1 MRKGSLMFGV
11 SPAFVFSLYT
21 IGFTV
26 QDYRAAL
33 PRLHRLGFR
42 AFQPEIYV
50 AEAIPEW
57 LREAGDLQH
66 SAADLGLLPSQFV
79 AHFML
84 EWFASPERLGP
95 NQGLDDLKRVVEVVG
110 AFPACRVIT
119 VPAAQFQIEWGSA
132 AGTGMAGWA
141 DIRRRVMEKIRRY
154 LEVVSGAG
162 LKLAFEIA
170 PFSVIGGIR
179 RFLDVCDQIG
189 SPDLGLN
196 FDTGHAWAC
205 REIVPLLPFE
215 LQGRIFGTH
224 LGDNRSTDNVKMPL
238 GHGTVPWAPLL
249 RNLHA
254 AGYRGSLDIE
264 VVCPADQVELRYQE
278 SLQHLQ
284 SLEFTPQ
291 GESA

>member
-1 MRKGSLMFGV
+1 MFGV

-21 IGFTV
+21 TGFTV

-33 PRLHRLGFR
+33 PRLHRLGFQ

-50 AEAIPEW
+50 ADAIPEW
-57 LREAGDLQH
+57 LREAGGLQQA
-66 SAADLGLLPSQFV
+66 AADLGFLPSQFV

-95 NQGLDDLKRVVEVVG
+95 NQGLDDLKRVVEVVA
-110 AFPACRVIT
+110 AFPACRVVT
-119 VPAAQFQIEWGSA
+119 VPAAQFEVDWESPAGSR
-132 AGTGMAGWA
+132 AGSWA
-141 DIRRRVMEKIRRY
+141 DIRKSVTEKIHRY

-179 RFLDVCDQIG
+179 RFLNICDQIG

-196 FDTGHAWAC
+196 LDTGHAWAC
-205 REIVPLLPFE
+205 RELVPLLPFE

-224 LGDNRSTDNVKMPL
+224 LGDNRSTENVKMPL
-238 GHGTVPWAPLL
+238 GQGTVPWAPLL
-249 RNLHA
+249 RNLRA

-264 VVCPADQVELRYQE
+264 VVCPADQVEQRYRE
-278 SLQHLQ
+278 SLHYLQ
-284 SLEFTPQ
+284 SLECAPQ

>member
-1 MRKGSLMFGV
+1 MIGV
-11 SPAFVFSLYT
+11 SPAFVFSLYGT
-21 IGFTV
+21 GFTV
-26 QDYRAAL
+26 ADFCDAL
-33 PRLHRLGFR
+33 PRIKRLGFS
-42 AFQPEIYV
+42 AYQPEIYV
-50 AEAIPEW
+50 AEALPEW
-57 LREAGDLQH
+57 LREAGDLQQA
-66 SAADLGLLPSQFV
+66 AADLGLLPSQFV

-84 EWFASPERLGP
+84 EWFSSPERLGP

-132 AGTGMAGWA
+132 AWTDMAGWV
-141 DIRRRVMEKIRRY
+141 DIQRRVMEKIRRY

-170 PFSVIGGIR
+170 PFSAIGGIR

-205 REIVPLLPFE
+205 RELVPLLPFE
-215 LQGRIFGTH
+215 LQGRLFGTH
-224 LGDNRSTDNVKMPL
+224 LGDNRSTDNLKMPL
-238 GHGTVPWAPLL
+238 GQGTVPWAPLL
-249 RNLHA
+249 RNLRA
-254 AGYRGSLDIE
+254 AGYHGSLDIE

-278 SLQHLQ
+278 SLQHLH
-284 SLEFTPQ
+284 SFEFALQ

>member
-1 MRKGSLMFGV
+1 MIGV
-11 SPAFVFSLYT
+11 SPAFVFSRYGT
-21 IGFTV
+21 GFTV
-26 QDYRAAL
+26 ADFCDAL
-33 PRLHRLGFR
+33 PKIKRLGFS
-42 AFQPEIYV
+42 AFQPEVYV
-50 AEAIPEW
+50 ATAIPEW
-57 LREAGDLQH
+57 LQGARRIGRT
-66 SAADLGLLPSQFV
+66 AADLGLVPTQLV
-79 AHFML
+79 AHFLL
-84 EWFASPERLGP
+84 EAFASPERL
-95 NQGLDDLKRVVEVVG
+95 NSDVGLDDLKRVVEITH
-110 AFPACRVIT
+110 AFPACRVVT
-119 VPAAQFQIEWGSA
+119 VPAPQFQMEREVA
-132 AGTGMAGWA
+132 ATGTINAWA
-141 DIRRRVMEKIRRY
+141 ELHDRVMEKIRRY
-154 LEVVSGAG
+154 LEVVSADG
-162 LKLAFEIA
+162 LRLAFEIA
-170 PFSVIGGIR
+170 PFSVLGGIR

-264 VVCPADQVELRYQE
+264 VVCPADQVEQRYRE
-278 SLQHLQ
+278 SLEYLR
-284 SLEFTPQ
+284 SLEHAPQ